1 MKKSNLQKI
10 KSARVIQ
17 VIETVSLAGDGTD
30 ESPLC
35 EVHQY
40 WSPDGK
46 LLAKS
51 GSPETEQNPSDF
63 STGQLLKELVKR
75 NDVKVIEHH
84 LANNCISVSL
94 QIGHFGCSEIPDFI
108 KSDDVQDE

>member
-1 MKKSNLQKI
+1 MKKSNLQKT

-17 VIETVSLAGDGTD
+17 VIETVTLAGDGTD
-30 ESPLC
+30 ANPVY

-40 WSPDGK
+40 WTLDGK
-46 LLAKS
+46 LLAK
-51 GSPETEQNPSDF
+51 PVEMEQNLSDL

-84 LANNCISVSL
+84 LSNNCINVSL
-94 QIGHFGCSEIPDFI
+94 QIGHFGCYEIQDFT
-108 KSDDVQDE
+108 KSDDCSR

>member
-1 MKKSNLQKI
+1 MKKSNLQKT

-17 VIETVSLAGDGTD
+17 VIETISLAGDGTD
-30 ESPLC
+30 ENPLY
-35 EVHQY
+35 EIRQY
-40 WSPDGK
+40 WSSDGK

-51 GSPETEQNPSDF
+51 GSPEMEQNLSDL

-84 LANNCISVSL
+84 LTNNYIGVSL
-94 QIGHFGCSEIPDFI
+94 QIGHFGCSEVPDFI
-108 KSDDVQDE
+108 KSDDAQDE

>member
-1 MKKSNLQKI
+1 MKKPNLQET
-10 KSARVIQ
+10 KSARVMQ

-30 ESPLC
+30 ANPVY

-40 WSPDGK
+40 WTLDGK
-46 LLAKS
+46 LLAKP
-51 GSPETEQNPSDF
+51 GSLEMEQNLSDL

-84 LANNCISVSL
+84 LSNNCINVSL
-94 QIGHFGCSEIPDFI
+94 QIGHFGCYEIQDFT
-108 KSDDVQDE
+108 KSDDCSR